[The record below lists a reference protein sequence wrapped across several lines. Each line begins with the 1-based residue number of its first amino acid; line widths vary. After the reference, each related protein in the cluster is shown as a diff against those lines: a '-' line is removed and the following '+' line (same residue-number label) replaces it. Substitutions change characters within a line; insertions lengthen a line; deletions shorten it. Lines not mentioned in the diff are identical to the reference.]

1 MEVKNWLELIQEK
14 LINWWVALIKMLP
27 NMVLAILV
35 FTAFFFVARL
45 IRGWVNRLMLR
56 ISDSPSLSGLF
67 ATIAYLIIFLTG
79 AFIALDILRLEK
91 AVTSLLA
98 GAGIIGLV
106 LGFAFQDLSANFISG
121 IFIAF
126 RKPFDVGDI
135 VETNG
140 YLGNVEQIQL
150 RSTIIRTF
158 QGQHLMIPNK
168 DIFQKP
174 MINYSRTAE
183 RRIEL
188 EFNIPD
194 VSRAAAI
201 ETAIAERLGKLSY
214 LHRDKKPEIY
224 FTAIGDTNVRLAV
237 YCWIYNHELPG
248 YMAARHELIQEIL
261 EVLSQPKEPQRPP
274 AS

>member
-1 MEVKNWLELIQEK
+1 MEVNNWIEIIQEK
-14 LINWWVALIKMLP
+14 LLRWWVSIIKMLP
-27 NMVLAILV
+27 NMVLAILI
-35 FTAFFFVARL
+35 FTLFYFMAKLLR
-45 IRGWVNRLMLR
+45 RWVNRLMLR
-56 ISDSPSLSGLF
+56 VSDSPSMSGLF
-67 ATIAYLIIFLTG
+67 ATVAYLILFLTG
-79 AFIALDILRLEK
+79 VFIALDILRLEK

-106 LGFAFQDLSANFISG
+106 MGFAFQDLTSNFISG

-140 YLGNVEQIQL
+140 YTGNIEEIQL

-194 VSRAAAI
+194 TSKAVAI
-201 ETAIAERLGKLSY
+201 ETAIVEALKKFPY

-224 FTAIGDTNVRLAV
+224 FTAIGDTNVKIAV
-237 YCWIYNHELPG
+237 WCWVYNHEPPG
-248 YMAARHELIQEIL
+248 YMTARHEVIREIL
-261 EVLSQPKEPQRPP
+261 EVIQAENKPKDT
-274 AS
+274 A